1 MATQVCETL
10 QLKDIL
16 DAAGI
21 MSASVHSFSKLFSVP
36 DVDLLLSFSEDVLYL
51 INPKD
56 LNASVVTQ
64 WAKSNGGALIND
76 AFAVGKSVWVLSA
89 GKISKFNVASKD
101 GDEFDL
107 AAAYDELGGGS
118 GAREATN
125 ANSVG
130 ACETNLEPKESRN
143 NFVPTPRSRFVN
155 PLARVAVSAE
165 EEDQEEQDTFD
176 DYFADFQEMFAIG
189 ESHYS
194 VAAGFISKKVILQ
207 GDPSG

>member
-107 AAAYDELGGGS
+107 AAAYGEL
-118 GAREATN
+118 
-125 ANSVG
+125 
-130 ACETNLEPKESRN
+130 
-143 NFVPTPRSRFVN
+143 
-155 PLARVAVSAE
+155 VAV
-165 EEDQEEQDTFD
+165 F
-176 DYFADFQEMFAIG
+176 
-189 ESHYS
+189 
-194 VAAGFISKKVILQ
+194 
-207 GDPSG
+207 